1 VTLRALGTAVVALL
15 LLAGCAPSAPAEVS
29 PQALTSEQSERLAV
43 ARFRNFDAGV
53 RTVDATLPSTSGDV
67 RLEGFFDFA
76 TGVGY
81 ATVSVDEVA
90 SGLVWWTHETIA
102 IRSAAVEG
110 LPLPLPEDGWESGA
124 LDPSSTTLANSVAL
138 IASLGSDR
146 PENPQLLAQ
155 SDAAWLRTDAVGEVD
170 VDVFAGP
177 SADSVAT
184 ASSDIS
190 TRAVYWVDAT
200 GLLLRFE
207 SPLTPP
213 PAKLTVDLGTADA
226 IELPTTV
233 PGTP

>member
-1 VTLRALGTAVVALL
+1 VRVLASGLV
-15 LLAGCAPSAPAEVS
+15 LLALVGCAPTAPIAES
-29 PQALTSEQSERLAV
+29 PKALTSEQSERLAV
-43 ARFRNFDAGV
+43 TRFRNFDAGV
-53 RTVDATLPSTSGDV
+53 RTVDATFPAASGDV
-67 RLEGFFDFA
+67 ELTGLFDFA

-81 ATVSVDEVA
+81 ASVTVDDVA

-102 IRSAAVEG
+102 VRSAAVDG

-155 SDAAWLRTDAVGEVD
+155 SDAAWLRADSVGEAL

-184 ASSDIS
+184 ASSDLS
-190 TRAVYWVDAT
+190 ARAVYWVDAT
-200 GLLLRFE
+200 GILLRFE
-207 SPLTPP
+207 SPLTPA
-213 PAKLTVDLGTADA
+213 PAQLTVDFGTADA
-226 IELPTTV
+226 TELPTTV

>member
-1 VTLRALGTAVVALL
+1 VRLRALSAGLVLL
-15 LLAGCAPSAPAEVS
+15 VLAGCTPTAPVEEP
-29 PQALTSEQSERLAV
+29 PKALTSEQSERLAV

-53 RTVDATLPSTSGDV
+53 RTIDATLPSDSGEI
-67 RLEGFFDFA
+67 RLEGWFDYA
-76 TGVGY
+76 GGVGY
-81 ATVSVDEVA
+81 AQVTVDSVA

-102 IRSAAVEG
+102 IRSAPSEG
-110 LPLPLPEDGWESGA
+110 APLPWPEDGWESGA

-155 SDAAWLRTDAVGEVD
+155 SDAAWLRADTVGEVE

-184 ASSDIS
+184 ASSDLS
-190 TRAVYWVDAT
+190 TRALYWVDAT

-207 SPLTPP
+207 SPLTPA
-213 PAKLTVDLGTADA
+213 PAQLTVDFGTADQV
-226 IELPTTV
+226 ELPPSV
-233 PGTP
+233 PGAP